1 MEASTH
7 SHSRLTATA
16 PSSWHRT
23 AQIGRTGSYDVRR
36 FVRARFELGREA
48 DGALNLFAF
57 FSRSGHEIYYTLQKR
72 PEETA
77 VFARPADGFGE
88 ARPLSAPDGFK
99 VAEDRTADGR
109 HLVCLRNDLAL
120 IGRSN
125 IYVSRNDGDDGKGK
139 TIHFSQNTERELG
152 IALSPNDRYLAYTST
167 LGGQLEVYVRPFPE
181 GRGRWQISRNGGE
194 APVWSSDGKELFFK
208 AGNAL
213 MRVNVSTTGEFSAG
227 QPEALFEHPT
237 LNVVSIPKA
246 RYAVSRDGQRV
257 LDRRVRAR
265 SYGPRRSVRR
275 ELAAGIQPRR
285 AQARKLA
292 AREFYKAAATSSV

>member
-1 MEASTH
+1 M
-7 SHSRLTATA
+7 
-16 PSSWHRT
+16 
-23 AQIGRTGSYDVRR
+23 AQDGANRAYWLYDVRR

-48 DGALNLFAF
+48 DGTLNLFAF

-109 HLVCLRNDLAL
+109 HLVVA
-120 IGRSN
+120 GRPSPDRAIN

-181 GRGRWQISRNGGE
+181 GRGRWQISRDGGE

-227 QPEALFEHPT
+227 APEALFEHPT

-246 RYAVSRDGQRV
+246 RYAVSRDGQKFLTVESERDRTVPVVRYVENWLPEFSRV
-257 LDRRVRAR
+257 APKP
-265 SYGPRRSVRR
+265 G
-275 ELAAGIQPRR
+275 G
-285 AQARKLA
+285 
-292 AREFYKAAATSSV
+292 